1 MSPLAIAPTAQKC
14 GIKKLAL
21 CSAFGEMEKIGN
33 KLCLLR
39 ASHAEPPFAF
49 PKSRIGI
56 CPTLRFNSEIQGF
69 SRSETRRR
77 RGERAT
83 KRL

>member
-1 MSPLAIAPTAQKC
+1 LAIAPTAQKR

-21 CSAFGEMEKIGN
+21 YSAFGGMEKIGN

-49 PKSRIGI
+49 PK
-56 CPTLRFNSEIQGF
+56 N
-69 SRSETRRR
+69 
-77 RGERAT
+77 
-83 KRL
+83 